1 MHIWMSIKT
10 LWYLDWFIQVTT
22 AECMQGD
29 SKLFPRWIQ
38 IILDDLLKTEKS
50 QKQPSAKNLITD

>member
-1 MHIWMSIKT
+1 MHIWLSIKT

-38 IILDDLLKTEKS
+38 IILDDLLKTEKVKNNHE
-50 QKQPSAKNLITD
+50 QKMQ